1 LPEAERKLAPRDAL
15 AVRYAEKMFSDFRTI
30 DAVFIAELR
39 EHFSDAE
46 IAELGFM
53 IGQYH
58 SFGRM
63 LVIAGS
69 DKGACEVYVPNY

>member
-1 LPEAERKLAPRDAL
+1 MAT
-15 AVRYAEKMFSDFRTI
+15 DFRTI
-30 DAVFIAELR
+30 DAVFLAELR
-39 EHFSDAE
+39 QHFTNAE

-53 IGQYH
+53 IGQYI

>member
-1 LPEAERKLAPRDAL
+1 M
-15 AVRYAEKMFSDFRTI
+15 RYAEKMAADFRTI
-30 DAVFIAELR
+30 DAVFLAELR
-39 EHFSDAE
+39 EQFSDAE

-69 DKGACEVYVPNY
+69 HKGACEIYVPNY

>member
-1 LPEAERKLAPRDAL
+1 LPEAQRKLAPRDAL
-15 AVRYAEKMFSDFRTI
+15 AVRYAERMARDFRSI
-30 DAVFIAELR
+30 DAVFLAELR

-53 IGQYH
+53 IGQYI

-63 LVIAGS
+63 LVIAGGG
-69 DKGACEVYVPNY
+69 KGACEVYVPNY

>member
-1 LPEAERKLAPRDAL
+1 MRFAERLATN
-15 AVRYAEKMFSDFRTI
+15 FRRV
-30 DAVFIAELR
+30 DPAFVAELR

-53 IGQYH
+53 IGQYI

-63 LVIAGS
+63 LVIAGA
-69 DKGACEVYVPNY
+69 DKAACEIFVPEY

>member
-1 LPEAERKLAPRDAL
+1 MAT
-15 AVRYAEKMFSDFRTI
+15 DFRTI
-30 DAVFIAELR
+30 DAVFLAELR
-39 EHFSDAE
+39 QQFTNAE

-69 DKGACEVYVPNY
+69 EKGACEVYAPNY